1 MGHYS
6 RLATRTSTTPPTW
19 LKTCSQI
26 GELANTWANRGDLA
40 VYGGEDAGMGEA
52 IACFIHSTAEI
63 ELSLPNAFGKA
74 TTPEMVG
81 DLRLRKNQYEFPE
94 AIGVIL
100 HEASHARWSEWNY
113 ELLDSET
120 KDQPKVRDAF
130 MLLEESRIEGLAVFH
145 YPENALFLRAS
156 SMGLS
161 FAEAETAMEKMSAT
175 GAFAHL
181 AGLTLAR
188 VSAGVLDEFDVAGIY
203 PKVAEVLG
211 EKCLRTLE
219 EIWTEFQTLN
229 NHTDLLRGV
238 ALARKWVEA
247 IKERAEERGEPDD
260 QIVCGYPS
268 GEGGESG
275 EGGTPISEEMAK
287 ALAEIMEALGE
298 AMEETKSATAEALAD
313 QQQNEELKEEIK
325 ERQSKAKQIEQRKGE
340 ADKVFGHNS
349 TLGQSGSNSRLH
361 ETRPP
366 KGEERAGAVKLAQML
381 EKAKYVERSAT
392 EIASVIPQ
400 GRLRTRAVVQKK
412 ALEAKGVR
420 SDLPTWRAT
429 KRKHTTDPI
438 LSIGVMV
445 DVSGS
450 MGSAMNPMASM
461 AWILSEAGRRV
472 QARTAMVYYGSGVFP
487 TLKVGQHLEEVKVWT
502 APDGTEEFGQAYKAL
517 DGVLGLTYAEGVK
530 LLVIVSDGH
539 YRHDQER
546 EVEKALAECDKAG
559 VGVLWITPAECRGG
573 NTTLISKTTAT
584 HLNITDTASIAMA
597 IGKSATEALA
607 KIGGRV

>member
-6 RLATRTSTTPPTW
+6 RLATRTSTTPPAW

-26 GELANTWANRGDLA
+26 GTLANTWANRGDLA

-63 ELSLPNAFGKA
+63 EVSLPNAFGKA

-81 DLRLRKNQYEFPE
+81 DLTQRKNQYEFPE
-94 AIGVIL
+94 AVGVIL

-113 ELLDSET
+113 ELMDAET
-120 KDQPKVRDAF
+120 KDEPKVREAF
-130 MLLEESRIEGLAVFH
+130 MLLEESRIEGLAIFT

-161 FAEAETAMEKMSAT
+161 FAEAETAMDKMSAT

-203 PKVAEVLG
+203 PRVAEVLG

-229 NHTDLLRGV
+229 NHTDLLRGI

-247 IKERAEERGEPDD
+247 IKERAEERGEPAE
-260 QIVCGYPS
+260 PEM
-268 GEGGESG
+268 GEGMPMPQELA
-275 EGGTPISEEMAK
+275 E
-287 ALAEIMEALGE
+287 ALSEIMEALGE
-298 AMEETKSATAEALAD
+298 AMEETKSATAEALSN
-313 QQQNEELKEEIK
+313 QQQDEELAEEIK
-325 ERQSKAKQIEQRKGE
+325 QRQSKAKQVEERKGE

-349 TLGQSGSNSRLH
+349 TLGQSGSHSRLH

-392 EIASVIPQ
+392 EVASVIPQ
-400 GRLRTRAVVQKK
+400 GRLRTRAVIQRE
-412 ALEAKGVR
+412 ALRSKGIK
-420 SDLPTWRAT
+420 SEIPTWRAI

-472 QARTAMVYYGSGVFP
+472 QARTAMVYFGSGVFP

-517 DGVLGLTYAEGVK
+517 DGTLGLTYTEGVK
-530 LLVIVSDGH
+530 LLVVVSDGH
-539 YRHDQER
+539 YRPDQDK
-546 EVEKALAECDKAG
+546 EVDKALAECDKAG
-559 VGVLWITPAECRGG
+559 VGVLWITPKECSAGVETR
-573 NTTLISKTTAT
+573 LAKTNAI
-584 HLNITDTASIAMA
+584 HLRATDTASIAMA

-607 KIGGRV
+607 RIGGRV

>member
-6 RLATRTSTTPPTW
+6 RLATRTSNTPAAW

-26 GELANTWANRGDLA
+26 GTLANTWAGRGDLA

-52 IACFIHSTAEI
+52 LACFIRSTAEI
-63 ELSLPNAFGKA
+63 EVNLPIAFGKA

-81 DLRLRKNQYEFPE
+81 DLTERYNQYEFPE
-94 AIGVIL
+94 ATGVIL
-100 HEASHARWSEWNY
+100 HEAFHARYSEWNY
-113 ELLDSET
+113 ELMDAET
-120 KDQPKVRDAF
+120 SKEPKVREAF

-161 FAEAETAMEKMSAT
+161 FAEAETSMEKMSKT

-203 PKVAEVLG
+203 NRVAEVLG
-211 EKCLRTLE
+211 EKCLKTLE
-219 EIWTEFQTLN
+219 AIWVEFQTLDN
-229 NHTDLLRGV
+229 TLNADLLRGID
-238 ALARKWVEA
+238 LARKWIEA
-247 IKERAEERGEPDD
+247 IKERAEERGEPAE
-260 QIVCGYPS
+260 PEF
-268 GEGGESG
+268 GEGI
-275 EGGTPISEEMAK
+275 PIPDELAE
-287 ALAEIMEALGE
+287 ALSEIMEALGE
-298 AMEETKSATAEALAD
+298 AMEETKSATAEALSE
-313 QQQNEELKEEIK
+313 QQQDENLKEEIK
-325 ERQSKAKQIEQRKGE
+325 ERQSKAKTKEERKGE

-349 TLGQSGSNSRLH
+349 TLGQSGSSSRL
-361 ETRPP
+361 ESTRPP

-392 EIASVIPQ
+392 EIATTIPQ

-412 ALEAKGVR
+412 ALEAKGIR

-429 KRKHTTDPI
+429 KHKHTTDPI

-445 DVSGS
+445 DISGS

-472 QARTAMVYYGSGVFP
+472 QAKTAMVYYGSGVFP

-539 YRHDQER
+539 YRHDQEN
-546 EVEKALAECDKAG
+546 EVVKALAECDKAG
-559 VGVLWITPAECRGG
+559 VGVLWITPAECGAG
-573 NTTLISKTTAT
+573 NSTLIGKTRAT
-584 HLNITDTASIAMA
+584 HLNITDTASIATA
-597 IGKSATEALA
+597 IGRSATEALT

>member
-6 RLATRTSTTPPTW
+6 RLATRTSTTPPAW

-26 GELANTWANRGDLA
+26 GTLANTWANRGDLA

-52 IACFIHSTAEI
+52 LACFIHSTAEI
-63 ELSLPNAFGKA
+63 EVNLPIAFGKA

-81 DLRLRKNQYEFPE
+81 DLTERYNQYEFPE
-94 AIGVIL
+94 ATGVIL
-100 HEASHARWSEWNY
+100 HEAFHARYSEWNY
-113 ELLDSET
+113 ELLDAET
-120 KDQPKVRDAF
+120 KSEPKVREAF

-161 FAEAETAMEKMSAT
+161 FAEAETSMEKMSAT

-203 PKVAEVLG
+203 NRVAEVLG
-211 EKCLRTLE
+211 EKCLKTLE
-219 EIWTEFQTLN
+219 EIWTKFQTLN
-229 NHTDLLRGV
+229 NHTDLMVGV

-247 IKERAEERGEPDD
+247 IKERAEERGEPAE
-260 QIVCGYPS
+260 PEF
-268 GEGGESG
+268 GEGV
-275 EGGTPISEEMAK
+275 PIPQELAE
-287 ALAEIMEALGE
+287 ALSEIMEALGE
-298 AMEETKSATAEALAD
+298 AMEETKSATAEALSE
-313 QQQNEELKEEIK
+313 QQQDENLKEEIK
-325 ERQSKAKQIEQRKGE
+325 ERQSQAKTKEERKAE
-340 ADKVFGHNS
+340 ADKVFAHNS
-349 TLGQSGSNSRLH
+349 TLGQSGSSSRL
-361 ETRPP
+361 ESTRPP

-392 EIASVIPQ
+392 EIATTIPQ

-412 ALEAKGVR
+412 ALEAKGIR

-429 KRKHTTDPI
+429 KHRHTTDPI

-487 TLKVGQHLEEVKVWT
+487 TLKVGQHLDEVKVWT

-539 YRHDQER
+539 YRPDQEK
-546 EVEKALAECDKAG
+546 EVRKALAECDKAG

-573 NTTLISKTTAT
+573 NTSLISGTSAT
-584 HLNITDTASIAMA
+584 HLNITDTASIATA
-597 IGKSATEALA
+597 IGRSATEALA

>member
-1 MGHYS
+1 
-6 RLATRTSTTPPTW
+6 
-19 LKTCSQI
+19 
-26 GELANTWANRGDLA
+26 
-40 VYGGEDAGMGEA
+40 MGEA
-52 IACFIHSTAEI
+52 LACFIHSTAEI
-63 ELSLPNAFGKA
+63 EVNLPIAFGKA

-81 DLRLRKNQYEFPE
+81 DLTERYNQYEFPE
-94 AIGVIL
+94 ATGVIL
-100 HEASHARWSEWNY
+100 HEAFHARYSEWNY
-113 ELLDSET
+113 ELLDAET
-120 KDQPKVRDAF
+120 KSEPKVREAF

-161 FAEAETAMEKMSAT
+161 FAEAETSMEKMSAT

-203 PKVAEVLG
+203 NRVAEVLG
-211 EKCLRTLE
+211 EKCLKTLE
-219 EIWTEFQTLN
+219 EIWTKFQTLN
-229 NHTDLLRGV
+229 NHTDLMVGV

-247 IKERAEERGEPDD
+247 IKERAEERGEPAE
-260 QIVCGYPS
+260 PEF
-268 GEGGESG
+268 GEGV
-275 EGGTPISEEMAK
+275 PIPQELAE
-287 ALAEIMEALGE
+287 ALSEIMEALGE
-298 AMEETKSATAEALAD
+298 AMEETKSATAEALSE
-313 QQQNEELKEEIK
+313 QQQDENLKEEIK
-325 ERQSKAKQIEQRKGE
+325 ERQSQAKTKEERKAE
-340 ADKVFGHNS
+340 ADKVFAHNS
-349 TLGQSGSNSRLH
+349 TLGQSGSSSRL
-361 ETRPP
+361 ESTRPP

-392 EIASVIPQ
+392 EIATTIPQ

-412 ALEAKGVR
+412 ALEAKGIR

-429 KRKHTTDPI
+429 KHRHTTDPI

-487 TLKVGQHLEEVKVWT
+487 TLKVGQHLDEVKVWT

-539 YRHDQER
+539 YRPDQEK
-546 EVEKALAECDKAG
+546 EVRKALAECDKAG

-573 NTTLISKTTAT
+573 NTSLISGTSAT
-584 HLNITDTASIAMA
+584 HLNITDTASIATA
-597 IGKSATEALA
+597 IGRSATEALA

>member
-6 RLATRTSTTPPTW
+6 RLATRTSTTPPAW

-26 GELANTWANRGDLA
+26 GTLANTWANRGDLA
-40 VYGGEDAGMGEA
+40 VYGGQDAGMGEA
-52 IACFIHSTAEI
+52 LACFIHNTAEI
-63 ELSLPNAFGKA
+63 EVNLPIAFGKA

-81 DLRLRKNQYEFPE
+81 DLTERKNQYEFPE
-94 AIGVIL
+94 ATGVIL
-100 HEASHARWSEWNY
+100 HEAFHARYSEWNY

-203 PKVAEVLG
+203 NKVAEVLG
-211 EKCLRTLE
+211 EKCLKTLE

-229 NHTDLLRGV
+229 NHTDLMRGV
-238 ALARKWVEA
+238 ELARKWVEA
-247 IKERAEERGEPDD
+247 IKERAEERGEPAE
-260 QIVCGYPS
+260 PEF
-268 GEGGESG
+268 GEGM
-275 EGGTPISEEMAK
+275 PIPQELAE
-287 ALAEIMEALGE
+287 ALSEIMEALGE
-298 AMEETKSATAEALAD
+298 AMEETKSATSEALSE
-313 QQQNEELKEEIK
+313 QQQDEQLKEEIK
-325 ERQSKAKQIEQRKGE
+325 ERQSKAKQVEERKAE
-340 ADKVFGHNS
+340 ADKVFSHNS
-349 TLGQSGSNSRLH
+349 TLGQSGSSSRLH

-392 EIASVIPQ
+392 EIATTIPQ

-539 YRHDQER
+539 YRPDQEK
-546 EVEKALAECDKAG
+546 EVVKALAECEKSG

-573 NTTLISKTTAT
+573 NANLISKTIAT

-607 KIGGRV
+607 RIGGRV

>member
-6 RLATRTSTTPPTW
+6 RLATRTSKTPEGW

-26 GELANTWANRGDLA
+26 GELANTWAGRGDLA

-52 IACFIHSTAEI
+52 LACFIHNTAEI
-63 ELSLPNAFGKA
+63 EVNLPIAFGKA

-81 DLRLRKNQYEFPE
+81 DLRERYNQYEFPE
-94 AIGVIL
+94 AVGVIL
-100 HEASHARWSEWNY
+100 HEAFHARYSEWNY
-113 ELLDSET
+113 DTMDIEL
-120 KDQPKVRDAF
+120 KDEPRVREAF

-188 VSAGVLDEFDVAGIY
+188 VSAGILDEFDVAGIY
-203 PKVAEVLG
+203 PRVAEVLG
-211 EKCLRTLE
+211 EKCLKTLE
-219 EIWTEFQTLN
+219 EIWTEFQTLDN
-229 NHTDLLRGV
+229 KTDLMRGI

-247 IKERAEERGEPDD
+247 IKERAEERGEPAE
-260 QIVCGYPS
+260 PEF
-268 GEGGESG
+268 GEGI
-275 EGGTPISEEMAK
+275 PIPDEIAE
-287 ALAEIMEALGE
+287 ALGEIMEALGE
-298 AMEETKSATAEALAD
+298 AMEETKSATAEALSE
-313 QQQNEELKEEIK
+313 QQQDEQLKDEIK
-325 ERQSKAKQIEQRKGE
+325 ERNSKAKQKEERKEE
-340 ADKVFGHNS
+340 ASKVFSHNS
-349 TLGQSGSNSRLH
+349 TLGQSGSASRLH

-392 EIASVIPQ
+392 EITSVVPQ
-400 GRLRTRAVVQKK
+400 GRLKTRAVVQQK
-412 ALEAKGVR
+412 ALEAKGVKTQI
-420 SDLPTWRAT
+420 PTWRAT
-429 KRKHTTDPI
+429 KHKQTTDPI

-450 MGSAMNPMASM
+450 MGSAMNPMASI

-487 TLKVGQHLEEVKVWT
+487 TLKVGQHLEEVKVYT

-517 DGVLGLTYAEGVK
+517 DGTLGLTYTEGVK
-530 LLVIVSDGH
+530 LLVVVSDGH
-539 YRHDQER
+539 YRGDQDK
-546 EVEKALAECDKAG
+546 EVDKALAECDKAG
-559 VGVLWITPAECRGG
+559 VGVLWITPKECSAGVETR
-573 NTTLISKTTAT
+573 LAKTNAI
-584 HLNITDTASIAMA
+584 HLRTTDTASIAMA

>member
-1 MGHYS
+1 
-6 RLATRTSTTPPTW
+6 
-19 LKTCSQI
+19 
-26 GELANTWANRGDLA
+26 
-40 VYGGEDAGMGEA
+40 MGEA
-52 IACFIHSTAEI
+52 LACFIHSTAEI
-63 ELSLPNAFGKA
+63 EVNLPIAFGKA

-81 DLRLRKNQYEFPE
+81 DLTERYNQYEFPE
-94 AIGVIL
+94 ATGVIL
-100 HEASHARWSEWNY
+100 HEAFHARYSEWNY
-113 ELLDSET
+113 ELLDAET
-120 KDQPKVRDAF
+120 KSEPKVREAF

-161 FAEAETAMEKMSAT
+161 FAEAETSMEKMSKT

-203 PKVAEVLG
+203 NRVAEVLG
-211 EKCLRTLE
+211 EKCLKTLE
-219 EIWTEFQTLN
+219 EIWTKFQTLD
-229 NHTDLLRGV
+229 NHTDLMVGV

-247 IKERAEERGEPDD
+247 IKERAEERGEPAE
-260 QIVCGYPS
+260 PEF
-268 GEGGESG
+268 GEGI
-275 EGGTPISEEMAK
+275 PIPDELAE
-287 ALAEIMEALGE
+287 ALVEIMEALGE
-298 AMEETKSATAEALAD
+298 AMEETKSATAGALGE
-313 QQQNEELKEEIK
+313 QQQDENLKEEIK
-325 ERQSKAKQIEQRKGE
+325 ERQSKANTKEERKAE
-340 ADKVFGHNS
+340 ADKVFSHNS
-349 TLGQSGSNSRLH
+349 TLGQSGSSSRL
-361 ETRPP
+361 ESTRPP

-392 EIASVIPQ
+392 EIATTIPQ

-412 ALEAKGVR
+412 ALEAKGIR

-429 KRKHTTDPI
+429 KHKHTTDPI

-539 YRHDQER
+539 YRPDQEKQ
-546 EVEKALAECDKAG
+546 VVKALAECDKAG

-573 NTTLISKTTAT
+573 NTSLISGTNAT
-584 HLNITDTASIAMA
+584 HLNITDTASIATA
-597 IGKSATEALA
+597 IGRSATEALT